1 MFHGEPFKDVSWQL
15 ECILVFERCLLATR
29 VYSCIIQIYIYITI
43 NSLTIFYTI
52 DRVDVLDIPQANMLR
67 SWEETHQFIKYCKDS
82 NGKVNKL
89 KFNNYNVFLILN
101 LKTIKNDSPCLLYRN
116 NGNQIT
122 RVLFPCCR
130 SWCTVREVYPDQDA
144 PPFPTSCGST
154 G

>member
-1 MFHGEPFKDVSWQL
+1 MFLGNWSVFLYLKDVSWQR
-15 ECILVFERCLLATR
+15 ECILVLFK
-29 VYSCIIQIYIYITI
+29 YIYITI

-101 LKTIKNDSPCLLYRN
+101 LETIKNDSPCLLYRN